1 MILSF
6 FIYFSF
12 PTTACSALVVSC
24 PSAGFRAG
32 PGPFA
37 VAPSCPPAAPHG
49 SAALPFVCVKL
60 IGRGILFSSAAVEMS
75 VTPLL
80 LLSLGGCFER
90 QTLGFELLAVL
101 CATQIFFPPR
111 VQSNVDQLH
120 EIIRV
125 PVRLLVL

>member
-12 PTTACSALVVSC
+12 PTTALVVSC

-32 PGPFA
+32 PYPFA
-37 VAPSCPPAAPHG
+37 VAPSCLPAAPQS
-49 SAALPFVCVKL
+49 SAALPFVSVKL
-60 IGRGILFSSAAVEMS
+60 IGRGILFSSAAVDTS

-80 LLSLGGCFER
+80 LLSLGGCFEW
-90 QTLGFELLAVL
+90 QTLGFELLTVL
-101 CATQIFFPPR
+101 CVTQIFSSPR

-125 PVRLLVL
+125 PVQLLIL